1 MSFSPQLAKQFSDA
15 VYSDI
20 TKLIKSRGKNEDV
33 SEQIDEQLNILKIVA
48 EKTQEQKKKKKR
60 SKKRKVSAVEG
71 TINEQA
77 VGDASSEEPA
87 VEPPVKVVHSK

>member
-33 SEQIDEQLNILKIVA
+33 SEQIDEQLNILKVVA
-48 EKTQEQKKKKKR
+48 DKTQAPKKKKKK

-71 TINEQA
+71 PIDEQS
-77 VGDASSEEPA
+77 VGDASSEEA
-87 VEPPVKVVHSK
+87 VVEPPVAAVLSM